1 MNILALDTTSRF
13 SSIAVLRDDEIQ
25 LEYNFSSADNLS
37 ALLVPNL
44 DFLLKSLKLDLERV
58 DLLGVAVGPGLYT
71 GIRIGLATIKGLLL
85 GNDRPLVP
93 VVTMKALA
101 FKFRDSDRSVVALI
115 DARRGSVC
123 LACYRFEN
131 GQSRELLAPVLTP
144 VEGVAALVEPFNSR
158 IFVGSGAEI
167 YREQLKKH
175 FPASSLRYRSHFL
188 ASEVGRIAFQE
199 YGQQRFITSASELQ
213 PFYMRPPDV

>member
-93 VVTMKALA
+93 VVKENIKNSFKA
-101 FKFRDSDRSVVALI
+101 FRDHDR
-115 DARRGSVC
+115 DGDERDG
-123 LACYRFEN
+123 
-131 GQSRELLAPVLTP
+131 
-144 VEGVAALVEPFNSR
+144 
-158 IFVGSGAEI
+158 
-167 YREQLKKH
+167 
-175 FPASSLRYRSHFL
+175 
-188 ASEVGRIAFQE
+188 
-199 YGQQRFITSASELQ
+199 
-213 PFYMRPPDV
+213 